1 MTISRRLAILALP
14 LGAALAITGCSKPNQ
29 GQDDS
34 VAIARGDN
42 KPVATEAERTSA
54 IQNGSTPT
62 AAKYLGKWDGADG
75 AYVIVDAKKGD
86 DVALDMRW
94 DGDKIGAFDGTVTPR
109 GISFIRAG
117 KPLTLTPTTGG
128 ATGVDALSG
137 KQDCLMVTQGEA
149 YCRG

>member
-1 MTISRRLAILALP
+1 MTFSRRLATLALP
-14 LGAALAITGCSKPNQ
+14 FGVTLAIAGCSKANQ
-29 GQDDS
+29 PQDDS
-34 VAIARGDN
+34 IAIERGDA
-42 KPVATEAERTSA
+42 KPVSTEAERASA

-75 AYVIVDAKKGD
+75 SYVIIDAKKGD

-117 KPLTLTPTTGG
+117 KPLTLTPATGG
-128 ATGVDALSG
+128 ATGVAALSG
-137 KQDCLMVTQGEA
+137 KQDCLMVAQGEA